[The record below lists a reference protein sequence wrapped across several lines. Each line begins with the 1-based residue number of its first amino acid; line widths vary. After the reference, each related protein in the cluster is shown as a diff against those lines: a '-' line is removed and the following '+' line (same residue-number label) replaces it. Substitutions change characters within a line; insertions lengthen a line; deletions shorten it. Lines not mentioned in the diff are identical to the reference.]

1 MRPRVVTLELEVFV
15 VEVEEI
21 LHVGID
27 AHLGQRTWG
36 ARELEACLIEVVK
49 IEVGV
54 ASGVDKVA
62 RFQS

>member
-49 IEVGV
+49 I
-54 ASGVDKVA
+54 
-62 RFQS
+62 

>member
-1 MRPRVVTLELEVFV
+1 MRPRVVALKLEVFV

-27 AHLGQRTWG
+27 AHLGQRSRG
-36 ARELEACLIEVVK
+36 ARKLEACLIEVVK

-54 ASGVDKVA
+54 AGGVDQLA
-62 RFQS
+62 RLQS